1 MRDKCFFLIIELG
14 QRFSPIKF
22 ACCLSTGVFFLTDKL
37 DVQSLNRK
45 FVDKVKN
52 GGGLVTKSCLTLANP
67 WTVACQAP
75 LSMEFSRQAYWSGL
89 PFPSP
94 GDLPGPGMK
103 LESSALQ
110 VDSLQTE
117 APGNSPEYWG
127 PFLKNDN
134 LDVLSLDRKFIN
146 RVKNERNTFYNQRI
160 QKGIACIS

>member
-1 MRDKCFFLIIELG
+1 
-14 QRFSPIKF
+14 
-22 ACCLSTGVFFLTDKL
+22 
-37 DVQSLNRK
+37 
-45 FVDKVKN
+45 
-52 GGGLVTKSCLTLANP
+52 
-67 WTVACQAP
+67 
-75 LSMEFSRQAYWSGL
+75 MEFSRQAYWSGL